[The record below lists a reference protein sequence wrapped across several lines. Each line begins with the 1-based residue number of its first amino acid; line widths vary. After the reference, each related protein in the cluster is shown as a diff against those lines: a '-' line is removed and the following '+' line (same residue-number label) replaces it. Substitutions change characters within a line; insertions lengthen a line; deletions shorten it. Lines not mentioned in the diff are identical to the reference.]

1 MRYATK
7 KAISIALLGAAIIG
21 EIAGLTIALL
31 TESQPYLFFTNAGNA
46 FYLIVAILVLIAQ
59 INALR
64 KKSDIPHWGFLLHY
78 VGTVTE
84 VLIFLIVCLYLV
96 WFNGP
101 MMLYS
106 GSFPF
111 LHVLCPI
118 LAITNHYFF
127 LGKSEHCFKESLYG
141 FLPPALYAC
150 VIIPLCA
157 CSIIEAPYP
166 FLDFSKNQWW
176 LTLLY
181 AIGAIVVLGAICF
194 LLLRFV
200 KKSQS
205 VTEQN
210 Q

>member
-1 MRYATK
+1 MRYVTK
-7 KAISIALLGAAIIG
+7 KAISIALLITAILG
-21 EIAGLTIALL
+21 ELAGLTIAFL
-31 TESQPYLFFTNAGNA
+31 TEEKPYLFFTNIGNA

-59 INALR
+59 ISALR
-64 KKSDIPHWGFLLHY
+64 KKKQISRWSFVLHY
-78 VGTVTE
+78 TGTVTE

-118 LAITNHYFF
+118 LAIVNHYVF
-127 LGKSEHCFKESLYG
+127 LGKSEYRFKDGGWG
-141 FLPPALYAC
+141 FLPPVLYAC

-157 CSIIEAPYP
+157 CKIIEAPYP

-176 LTLLY
+176 MTLLY
-181 AIGAIVVLGAICF
+181 AVGALVILWLICYA
-194 LLLRFV
+194 LIRYA
-200 KKSQS
+200 KKTQNI
-205 VTEQN
+205 TEKDQ
-210 Q
+210 

>member
-1 MRYATK
+1 MRYVTK
-7 KAISIALLGAAIIG
+7 KAISIALLITAILG
-21 EIAGLTIALL
+21 EVAGLTIAFL
-31 TESQPYLFFTNAGNA
+31 TEDKPYLFFTNIGNLI
-46 FYLIVAILVLIAQ
+46 YLIVAILVLIAQ
-59 INALR
+59 ISALA
-64 KKSDIPHWGFLLHY
+64 KKKDISRWAFVLHY

-118 LAITNHYFF
+118 LAIVNHYVF
-127 LGKSEHCFKESLYG
+127 LGKSSYEYKDGSWG
-141 FLPPALYAC
+141 FLPPLLYAS

-176 LTLLY
+176 MTLLY
-181 AIGAIVVLGAICF
+181 AIGALVILWLICYA
-194 LLLRFV
+194 LIAYA
-200 KKSQS
+200 KKTQS
-205 VTEQN
+205 ITEKE
-210 Q
+210 